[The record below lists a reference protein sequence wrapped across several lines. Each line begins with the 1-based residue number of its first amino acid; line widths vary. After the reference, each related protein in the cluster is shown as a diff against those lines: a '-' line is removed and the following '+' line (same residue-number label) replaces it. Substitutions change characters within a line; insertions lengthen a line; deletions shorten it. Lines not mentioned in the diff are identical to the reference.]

1 VRAGGIIVHG
11 ACVPSREFTMSDASK
26 AEPATTDKLFWE
38 VEKLKAEVQNLRRPV
53 MLTPATWVS
62 VLSVLAAV
70 VGIGVQWQRSNVES
84 ERAQLTLRES
94 EFKRSQVQAELAEV
108 ERRKS
113 GVEAALASLQGALDA
128 SEQRYRDVL
137 SLTEATEKQ
146 LAELG
151 RQLAATRAAPEAE
164 RAVETA
170 QQSIQQARFDLG
182 RERIAALI
190 VQANADSADVRKAAT
205 QQLVREY
212 GKSTLAIDMVIEQ
225 FDDSQVAR
233 LSPSGRINLLVFLF
247 ESDTAAWTDAQKAA
261 ALAAIARAR
270 SRAASGVAAIGA
282 QTDEQLRRLEAKL
295 RG

>member
-1 VRAGGIIVHG
+1 V
-11 ACVPSREFTMSDASK
+11 
-26 AEPATTDKLFWE
+26 
-38 VEKLKAEVQNLRRPV
+38 
-53 MLTPATWVS
+53 
-62 VLSVLAAV
+62 AAIER
-70 VGIGVQWQRSNVES
+70 G
-84 ERAQLTLRES
+84 ERAQLALRES

-137 SLTEATEKQ
+137 SLTEATEEQ
-146 LAELG
+146 LAALG
-151 RQLAATRAAPEAE
+151 RQLAATRAAPEVE

-190 VQANADSADVRKAAT
+190 VQANADSPDVRKPAT

-225 FDDSQVAR
+225 FDDGQVAR
-233 LSPSGRINLLVFLF
+233 LSPSGRINLVVFLV

-270 SRAASGVAAIGA
+270 AIARPAASLRSARRPTSSYVASRRSCVGDA
-282 QTDEQLRRLEAKL
+282 LRRVTL
-295 RG
+295 RLQVKKEGLTGLDAVTLAPSSHP